1 MSTLIFVNSI
11 ALNEFV
17 SYIKLIEQTNKA
29 IFWYSGIYVMLR
41 CVWRRAWIN
50 TYTPGHTHIYIL
62 LPKPWAILCVG
73 IFLIESNS
81 KKSTTKLKQIRI
93 DGNEWCGIRE
103 TSEIPC
109 RYYFFLHFCQRTFA
123 KSSERHVDHEIG
135 FLLLTAIFR
144 SYQDQQIALSWNE
157 NCSRLSSSH
166 VSCVCV
172 CVFACDYTKYRVE
185 TTKIPIKSSS
195 CKL

>member
-103 TSEIPC
+103 TAEIPC
-109 RYYFFLHFCQRTFA
+109 RRYYFFLHFCQRTFA

-157 NCSRLSSSH
+157 KLFKTIFITCFVR
-166 VSCVCV
+166 VCV
-172 CVFACDYTKYRVE
+172 CSHAIIQNIE
-185 TTKIPIKSSS
+185 
-195 CKL
+195 